1 MVEKLYY
8 YDNIHY
14 DLILITKGEKI
25 MTHEQIWCAI
35 DEFAHERGLSCA
47 GLAKRSGLDPTMFNK
62 SKRFYADGKPRWM
75 TLESIAKVLNFANVS
90 ASDFFHKVDSCKC
103 HRSAKNI

>member
-1 MVEKLYY
+1 M
-8 YDNIHY
+8 
-14 DLILITKGEKI
+14 ILKQRRKA

-35 DEFAHERGLSCA
+35 DNFAHERGLSCS

-75 TLESIAKVLNFANVS
+75 TLESVAKVLDFAHIS
-90 ASDFFHKVDSCKC
+90 ASDFFKYVDNCEC
-103 HRSAKNI
+103 GRLTKNI